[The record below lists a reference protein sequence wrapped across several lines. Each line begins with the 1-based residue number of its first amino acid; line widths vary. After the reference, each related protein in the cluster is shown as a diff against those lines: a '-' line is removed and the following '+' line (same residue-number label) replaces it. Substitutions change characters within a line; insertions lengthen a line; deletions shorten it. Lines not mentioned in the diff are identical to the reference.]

1 MTRKITIE
9 IVTVEDLKALSP
21 DSAVLVTNRPDICDA
36 HTEIYKVEKEED
48 RLITGRRHTYEQHCI
63 NTGDDPYSAFE
74 NLRFREELKEDT
86 LTVKDLLK
94 LYENELSFTPIRI
107 DGSVVQFICNNPK
120 YVIYLLKP

>member
-21 DSAVLVTNRPDICDA
+21 DSAVLVTNKLNICDV

-63 NTGDDPYSAFE
+63 NTGDDLYSDFE
-74 NLRFREELKEDT
+74 NLRFREKLKEDT
-86 LTVKDLLK
+86 LTVRDLLEMYK
-94 LYENELSFTPIRI
+94 NEPSFTPIRI
-107 DGSVVQFICNNPK
+107 DGSVVQFICDNPTD
-120 YVIYLLKP
+120 VYLIKP